1 VGQSRRWGKI
11 MTHLH
16 AIFLYAAYAVFVVA
30 ILWDYLAPRFAYK
43 KTLRTIVLKSLRK
56 APKS

>member
-1 VGQSRRWGKI
+1 

-16 AIFLYAAYAVFVVA
+16 EAFLFAAYAVFVIA
-30 ILWDYLAPRFAYK
+30 ILWDYFAPRFAYK